1 MRSPRRFF
9 RPPAGPALAATLVAI
24 AVLAGCAPTSVGADR
39 EAGPPS
45 SGAYD
50 IVPEPG
56 RTIAA
61 TPPSAGGAQS
71 LAGYR
76 IAVVAPQDPATAGA
90 LLEGTRGFAGRT
102 GAELVEFVASAPRS
116 EEHTSELQSLMR
128 I

>member
-71 LAGYR
+71 LAGYKSER
-76 IAVVAPQDPATAGA
+76 RRGGKGVVRKVQYRCTAV
-90 LLEGTRGFAGRT
+90 
-102 GAELVEFVASAPRS
+102 
-116 EEHTSELQSLMR
+116 H
-128 I
+128 

>member
-76 IAVVAPQDPATAGA
+76 I
-90 LLEGTRGFAGRT
+90 
-102 GAELVEFVASAPRS
+102 RS
-116 EEHTSELQSLMR
+116 EERREGKERVSTCMYRWSACHSEKKNEKHLKLAAQDKLKT
-128 I
+128 

>member
-56 RTIAA
+56 RTTAA
-61 TPPSAGGAQS
+61 TPPSARGAPS
-71 LAGYR
+71 LDGDR
-76 IAVVAPQDPATAGA
+76 IAFGGPQDTTPARASPAGTSGSSGRQRTYWGA
-90 LLEGTRGFAGRT
+90 ARTQTPDEDPTGRQAGRK
-102 GAELVEFVASAPRS
+102 
-116 EEHTSELQSLMR
+116 
-128 I
+128 